1 MSGHTDFKVEGLEEI
16 FNNIEKKLGRQAVID
31 ISNDF
36 AKKAGKAGKEIV
48 KNVESGYQDTGA
60 TVKETTYKVRVAG
73 IGGVTYVDIGWKGPK
88 QRVKLIHLQEFGYT
102 RKTNGG
108 VRRIRPRGYGKLK
121 GTLSPIGTTARLIA
135 RKAVLK
141 SLQK

>member
-1 MSGHTDFKVEGLEEI
+1 MGNSDFRVEGLESI

-36 AKKAGKAGKEIV
+36 AKKAGRAGKEIV
-48 KNVESGYQDTGA
+48 KNVESGYKDTGA
-60 TVKETTYKVRVAG
+60 TVKETTYKINPGG
-73 IGGVTYVDIGWKGPK
+73 IGGVTSVSIGWKGPK

-108 VRRIRPRGYGKLK
+108 LRRVRPNGYGKLK
-121 GTLSPIGTTARLIA
+121 GTLAPIGTTARLIA

-141 SLQK
+141 SLNK